1 MAYDHRR
8 AVTAAEDHVLQLGKL
23 LETGSLSDL
32 IHPSH
37 AKPDARW
44 RDAHFT
50 ILRNESEEQESD
62 EKFRKIY
69 TPLAHELSG
78 FMHRITDGAMTVVLE
93 NTDYSTFFE
102 PAYQILVDHMVKPRA
117 KGPKPGAKSAPEPA
131 WELLAMRAI
140 ISHALAWLKKVKPK
154 AAQPEV
160 TGLIE
165 GRPASYEEFLRRD
178 AERGFFFKKDSSKD
192 AKDAMDPEDLLK
204 SIEGLSAGVKGL
216 ADSIVHETLYIAGIP
231 GCLTQKA
238 WFPQLSPFLRITEKQ
253 LKKVHKALVRR
264 KLDPAPAMN
273 QLYAHYL
280 VQCGHLGMDSK
291 PAPGKVDPPQG

>member
-32 IHPSH
+32 VHPSH

-44 RDAHFT
+44 RDADFV

-102 PAYQILVDHMVKPRA
+102 PAYRILADHMVKPRA
-117 KGPKPGAKSAPEPA
+117 KGPKPGSKSAPEPL

-140 ISHALAWLKKVKPK
+140 ITHALTWLKKVKPK

-160 TGLIE
+160 TGLLE
-165 GRPASYEEFLRRD
+165 DRPASFEEYLRRK
-178 AERGFFFKKDSSKD
+178 AERGFSNKKDSPKD
-192 AKDAMDPEDLLK
+192 AEDILK
-204 SIEGLSAGVKGL
+204 SMEELSAGVKGL

-253 LKKVHKALVRR
+253 LKKVHKELVRR

-291 PAPGKVDPPQG
+291 SDPGKVDPPQG